1 MAISNAWHTLTP
13 LFDAGKSNGHLVAQ
27 GEAFAI
33 VDAVITSAQLVPPLR
48 HDVYEIGCILRG
60 TGIIVIG
67 QRMYPYAPGQ
77 VYIINDFEPHRC
89 YSDDEE
95 SQLFVVHFH
104 PGLLESHSIGQMHHE
119 IGIPVLSRFRQHSPL
134 IPLDDPLTVP
144 IRTLLEA
151 LREEAQR
158 KRPFWDV
165 IASGLLLQAIGL
177 LVRQVTKTIE
187 HSPDELQRRRALRR
201 IQPVLELLQ
210 TRYTEALSL
219 DELAK
224 AGCMSSAY
232 CCELFH
238 FALGITPIAYRN
250 GLRLAEARRLMQT
263 SDLTIHDIAYRVG
276 FQSVQEF
283 NRLFRRETGCS
294 PSQFRDQLQH

>member
-1 MAISNAWHTLTP
+1 MAISDAWHTFAP
-13 LFDAGKSNGHLVAQ
+13 LFDTGQSNGHLVAQ

-33 VDAVITSAQLVPPLR
+33 VDAVITSAQLVPPRL
-48 HDVYEIGCILRG
+48 HNVYEIGCILRG

-67 QRMYPYAPGQ
+67 QRMYPYLPGQ
-77 VYIINDFEPHRC
+77 VYIINDLEPHRC
-89 YSDDEE
+89 FSDDEE

-104 PGLLESHSIGQMHHE
+104 SRLLESGEARQKHHE
-119 IGIPVLSRFRQHSPL
+119 IDSPLLSGFGPHSPL
-134 IPLDDPLTVP
+134 IPLDDPLTAP

-151 LREEAQR
+151 LREEAQS
-158 KRPFWDV
+158 KRPLWDV
-165 IASGLLLQAIGL
+165 IASGLLLQAVGL
-177 LVRQVTKTIE
+177 LVRKVTKTIE
-187 HSPDELQRRRALRR
+187 YSHEELQRRRALRR
-201 IQPVLELLQ
+201 LQPVLELLQ

-238 FALGITPIAYRN
+238 FAFGTTPIAYRN
-250 GLRLAEARRLMQT
+250 GLRLAEARRLMQAD
-263 SDLTIHDIAYRVG
+263 DLTIHDIAYRVG

-294 PSQFRDQLQH
+294 PSQFRDQLHG